1 MCFQTKTE
9 KEEKCKSW
17 LAKNLLALSLVFL
30 SLDNDDKNYEI
41 TNKYY
46 HDSEL
51 ENLIH
56 EHNTEQKSSC
66 LFRKGAK

>member
-1 MCFQTKTE
+1 MCFQTKAE

-51 ENLIH
+51 GNLIH

-66 LFRKGAK
+66 LIRKEAK